1 MLILKIKHILALVM
15 KCGLAKNAALKA
27 IKPDLENKIPNISS
41 LVKKK
46 KKKQII
52 AQKLVKLK
60 RKLLII
66 IMTNILLLQN
76 LIRLKQKIFLQD

>member
-15 KCGLAKNAALKA
+15 KCVLDKNAALKA
-27 IKPDLENKIPNISS
+27 IKPYLENKIPNISS
-41 LVKKK
+41 LVKK

>member
-46 KKKQII
+46 
-52 AQKLVKLK
+52 QK
-60 RKLLII
+60 
-66 IMTNILLLQN
+66 N
-76 LIRLKQKIFLQD
+76 RL